1 MIELKNLTK
10 IYQKSGSRKKGLS
23 EDVLAVDH
31 ISLSIEKGSI
41 VGLLGP
47 NGAGKSTTIKMLL
60 GVLYPT
66 EGEALIDGKNTFKH
80 RTKLMKRIGIV
91 FGQRSQLWWD
101 LPPTDSFEL
110 VRKMYGVEKRQFQE
124 TVEELTAL
132 LEAEELINQPVRYL
146 SLGQRMKCELIA
158 SLCFQP
164 DIIILDEPTIG
175 LDIATKESIRAF
187 LKQTKIQRNTTV
199 LLATHDLG
207 DVEAICDRV
216 IVINHGKILFDDSY
230 TEISHRQNR
239 EKDLK
244 ILCTG
249 SLTKANAPFPCE
261 IQQLGSKTI
270 LTLTG
275 TTKQIME
282 AVPWCMENSSVED
295 VTISN
300 QSIEKVVL
308 DLYHS

>member
-1 MIELKNLTK
+1 MIELRNLTK
-10 IYQKSGSRKKGLS
+10 IYKKSGSHKKS
-23 EDVLAVDH
+23 IAEDVVAVDN
-31 ISLSIEKGSI
+31 ISLSIKKGSI

-66 EGEALIDGKNTFKH
+66 SGEALIDGKNTFNH

-110 VRKMYGVEKRQFQE
+110 VRKMYNVDKNQFKKTVYELVEI
-124 TVEELTAL
+124 
-132 LEAEELINQPVRYL
+132 LEADKLVNQPVRYL

-175 LDIATKESIRAF
+175 LDIATKESIREF
-187 LKQTKIQRNTTV
+187 LRQTKLQRNTTV

-207 DVEAICDRV
+207 DVKAICDRV
-216 IVINHGKILFDDSY
+216 VVINHGKLLFDDSHS
-230 TEISHRQNR
+230 EISHRQNL

-244 ILCTG
+244 IVCTG
-249 SLTKANAPFPCE
+249 ELTNNNIPFPCE
-261 IQQLGSKTI
+261 VKCLGSKSI

-275 TTKQIME
+275 TTHEIME
-282 AVPWCMENSSVED
+282 VMQWCITNSSVED
-295 VTISN
+295 VTISE
-300 QSIEKVVL
+300 QSIEKIIL
-308 DLYHS
+308 DLYNS